1 MHALRTACS
10 AAALAAALVLMG
22 CASEERPKPAPLPE
36 NVDLIGV
43 QQAWTASLPKVRF
56 PLEARVVGDRVVLA
70 ASDGTVVTL
79 NGATGAE
86 LSRVKV
92 GAPLSAGVG
101 SDGVM
106 SAVVTGKNEVVALDA
121 TRVLWKHR
129 LETQVYTAPL
139 VAGGR
144 VFVLGA
150 DRSVT
155 ALDGRTGGEIWQL
168 PRSGDPL
175 VLREAGVLTSV
186 GNVLLAG
193 ISGRLTAINPG
204 TGGVVWDAPIAVPR
218 GTNDVERLV
227 NLVAGVD
234 QQGNTLCAR
243 AYQAAVGC
251 IDLASGRT
259 LWTHKADGQRG
270 VAGDSER
277 VYGAESDGRV
287 VAWKANNGEEA
298 WATDLLKWRRLTGAL
313 VLGRSVVLGDSDGTV
328 YFLARDSG
336 RLLDRVRTG
345 SSGIAATPVVA
356 GDTLVVVTRAGAVHG
371 YRPQR

>member
-1 MHALRTACS
+1 MRAFRTACS
-10 AAALAAALVLMG
+10 AAALAAVLIISG
-22 CASEERPKPAPLPE
+22 CASDDRPKPAPLPA
-36 NVDLIGV
+36 NVDLLGV
-43 QQAWTASLPKVRF
+43 QQAWHTSIPKVQF
-56 PLEARVVGDRVVLA
+56 PLEVRVVGDRVVLA

-79 NGATGAE
+79 NATTGAE
-86 LSRVKV
+86 LSRAKA
-92 GAPLSAGVG
+92 GGHLSAGVG
-101 SDGVM
+101 SDGVV
-106 SAVVTGKNEVVALDA
+106 SAVVTDKNEVVALEA
-121 TRVLWKHR
+121 GKVLWKHR

-175 VLREAGVLTSV
+175 VLREAGVLSSV
-186 GNVLLAG
+186 GNTLLAG
-193 ISGRLTAINPG
+193 VSGRLTALNPT

-234 QQGNTLCAR
+234 QQGNILCAR

-251 IDLASGRT
+251 IDLASGHT
-259 LWTHKADGQRG
+259 LWTHKADGERG
-270 VAGDSER
+270 IAGDAEHL
-277 VYGAESDGRV
+277 YGTESDGRV
-287 VAWKANNGEEA
+287 VAWNASNGEEA
-298 WATDLLKWRRLTGAL
+298 WSTDLLKWRRLTGTL
-313 VLGRSVVLGDSDGTV
+313 VLGRSVVLGDDDGTV
-328 YFLARDSG
+328 YFLARDNG
-336 RLLDRVRTG
+336 HPLDRVKTG
-345 SSGIAATPVVA
+345 SAGIAATPVVA
-356 GDTLVVVTRAGAVHG
+356 GDTLVVVTRSGAVYG